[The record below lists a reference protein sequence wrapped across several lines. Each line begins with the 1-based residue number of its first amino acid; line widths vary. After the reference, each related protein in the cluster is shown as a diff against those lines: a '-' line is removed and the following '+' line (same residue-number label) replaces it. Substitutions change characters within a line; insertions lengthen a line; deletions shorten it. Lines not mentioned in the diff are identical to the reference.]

1 MKIAILDEPQLEF
14 AGGSRHIDPRS
25 GITNYGP
32 ADAADTKVRTIR
44 AAIVGTQEAIEGVRG
59 WLDRCREPIAAKLS
73 HLSHYYVPFPGFDT
87 SAGYRSTI
95 VINSRLERRI
105 NRRALNK
112 IVGLKPPDA
121 IRQAVDLY
129 DAELTALNEE
139 PQCDVVIV
147 CKPEALAERGEPIED
162 PRRPWKAAKPTS
174 LGFDFHELLK
184 ARSLRTTRPIQV
196 IKRETWDPTFKPKDR
211 DDRRPQQDE
220 ATKAWN
226 LHTALY
232 YKAGGVPWRM
242 TRDNSELTNCFVGVS
257 FYRSTD
263 GQTLQTAVAQVFNE
277 RGDGVIVRGAQAT
290 ESKDDRQPHLTA
302 DDARGLLEQSLARYR
317 SEHRTLPARVML
329 HKTSSFTPGEL
340 EGFHAAAESERLDQL
355 ELIWL
360 PREESTRLFRVGEQP
375 PLRGT
380 MLSLSGTRHLLYTRG
395 AVPFYKTYPGMYV
408 PNALPFRLVDVDSSP
423 EQIAAELLAL
433 TKMNW
438 NATQLDGKM
447 PITVRT
453 ADAIG
458 SILKHLDQ
466 NDRPAPR
473 YAFYM

>member
-1 MKIAILDEPQLEF
+1 MRIAILDEPQLEF

-59 WLDRCREPIAAKLS
+59 WLDRCREPIAAKPS
-73 HLSHYYVPFPGFDT
+73 HLSHFYVPFPGFDT
-87 SAGYRSTI
+87 SVGYRSTV
-95 VINSRLERRI
+95 VINSRFERRVD
-105 NRRALNK
+105 RRALNK
-112 IVGLKPPDA
+112 IVRLKPAEA
-121 IRQAVDLY
+121 IRRAVDLY
-129 DAELTALNEE
+129 DAELVALNED

-147 CKPEALAERGEPIED
+147 CKPEALPEQGEPVED
-162 PRRPWKAAKPTS
+162 PERPWKDAKPVP

-196 IKRETWDPTFKPKDR
+196 IKRETWDSTYKPKDR

-242 TRDNSELTNCFVGVS
+242 SRDSSDLTNCFVGVS
-257 FYRSTD
+257 FYRSAD

-290 ESKDDRQPHLTA
+290 ASKDDRQPHLTGT
-302 DDARGLLEQSLARYR
+302 DAKDLLEQSLARYR

-340 EGFHAAAESERLDQL
+340 EGFQAAAESERLDQL
-355 ELIWL
+355 ELIWM
-360 PREESTRLFRVGEQP
+360 PREESTRLFRIGEQP

-380 MLSLSGTRHLLYTRG
+380 MLSLTDTRHILYTRG

-408 PNALPFRLVDVDSSP
+408 PNALPFRLVDVDSSA
-423 EQIAAELLAL
+423 ERIAAELLAL

-438 NATQLDGKM
+438 NATQLDGRL

-458 SILKHLDQ
+458 SILKHLSD